1 MLLYQN
7 LLNVIG
13 AGRENTL
20 LDLTPEDFCAN
31 MCLFALDLTGHSC
44 NNFKV
49 HTLYTFKKS
58 TVVRIFFNLICLQ
71 VHLGTSGT
79 LGINA
84 SLKESTKEVWQ
95 LVKFLQYPKC
105 LTVDGEK
112 NCKVEDLF

>member
-1 MLLYQN
+1 MNGETIPTVAFKPDFQNARSETMLLYQN

-20 LDLTPEDFCAN
+20 VDLTPEDFCAN

-58 TVVRIFFNLICLQ
+58 TVVRIFF
-71 VHLGTSGT
+71 
-79 LGINA
+79 
-84 SLKESTKEVWQ
+84 
-95 LVKFLQYPKC
+95 
-105 LTVDGEK
+105 
-112 NCKVEDLF
+112 